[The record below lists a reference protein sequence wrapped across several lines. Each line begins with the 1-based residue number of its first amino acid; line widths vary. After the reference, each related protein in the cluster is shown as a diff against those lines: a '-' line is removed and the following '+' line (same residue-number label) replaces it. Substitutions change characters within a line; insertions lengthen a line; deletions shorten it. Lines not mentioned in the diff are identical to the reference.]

1 MRQSVSQSKI
11 DARKIRDDLPLERG
25 ERRSYA
31 PREDPAGARSDFRPM
46 RERRVS
52 NTVIKNMDQFSEV
65 SGISRPTLSKYFNDP
80 ASVRPKTRQRI
91 EAALLRHDYRPNLFA
106 INQNRRATKNIG
118 VIVPHIVDPFYAEM
132 VRQIET
138 RCLEAGYW
146 AIVVSSHRREDL
158 ESNALDTLRS
168 LKVAGAII
176 APLGA
181 SSDHERF
188 RRFEDRIPTIF
199 FDNHLGGEPAYVGTD
214 NRQSIGLIVDYLCRS
229 GEPPCFID
237 MTNVNT
243 NARDRHDAYCEAMD
257 ARGAK
262 PQVIQVDGR
271 DWNFEQLGYDMG
283 RKQLAGRGFPS
294 SSVLCAND
302 RIAFG
307 LLAAAYE
314 AGVRVGRGAGSA
326 LRIAGHDDHPLSRFT
341 SPPLTTVAQN
351 YAAIAETCLNL
362 LFQRVEA
369 RVAGADPVSQ
379 ELPATLILRASA

>member
-1 MRQSVSQSKI
+1 MND
-11 DARKIRDDLPLERG
+11 DAIR
-25 ERRSYA
+25 
-31 PREDPAGARSDFRPM
+31 
-46 RERRVS
+46 
-52 NTVIKNMDQFSEV
+52 NMDQFSEV

-80 ASVRPKTRQRI
+80 ASVRPKTRERI
-91 EAALLRHDYRPNLFA
+91 EDALLRYDYRPNLFA

-146 AIVVSSHRREDL
+146 AIVLSSHGREDL

-168 LKVAGAII
+168 LKVAGAVI

-188 RRFEDRIPTIF
+188 RRFEDRVPTIF

-214 NRQSIGLIVDYLCRS
+214 NSQSIGLMVDYLCRT

-243 NARDRHDAYCEAMD
+243 NARDRHDAYCAAMA
-257 ARGAK
+257 ARGAT
-262 PQVIQVDGR
+262 PEIIQIDGR
-271 DWNFEQLGYDMG
+271 DWNFEQLGYETG
-283 RKQLAGRGFPS
+283 RKLLAGRGFPA

-314 AGVRVGRGAGSA
+314 AGVRVGRKPGSS
-326 LRIAGHDDHPLSRFT
+326 LRVAGHDDHPLSRYT
-341 SPPLTTVAQN
+341 SPPLTTVAQD
-351 YAAIAETCLNL
+351 YAAIAETCLSI
-362 LFQRVEA
+362 LFQRLETAEA
-369 RVAGADPVSQ
+369 TGDPVSR
-379 ELPATLILRASA
+379 ELPGKLILRASA

>member
-1 MRQSVSQSKI
+1 MTDSV
-11 DARKIRDDLPLERG
+11 IR
-25 ERRSYA
+25 
-31 PREDPAGARSDFRPM
+31 
-46 RERRVS
+46 
-52 NTVIKNMDQFSEV
+52 NMDQFSEV

-80 ASVRPKTRQRI
+80 ASVRPRTRERI
-91 EAALLRHDYRPNLFA
+91 EAALLRYDYRPNLFA

-132 VRQIET
+132 VRQIES
-138 RCLEAGYW
+138 RCLYAGYW
-146 AIVVSSHRREDL
+146 AIVLSSHGREDL

-188 RRFEDRIPTIF
+188 HRFEDKIPTIF

-214 NRQSIGLIVDYLCRS
+214 NRQSIGLIVDYLCRT
-229 GEPPCFID
+229 GEPPCFIE

-243 NARDRHDAYCEAMD
+243 NARDRHDAYCAAME
-257 ARGAK
+257 RQGA
-262 PQVIQVDGR
+262 PADVIQVDGR
-271 DWNFEQLGYDMG
+271 DWNFEQLGYETG
-283 RKQLAGRGFPS
+283 RKLLAARGFPS

-314 AGVRVGRGAGSA
+314 AGVRVGRNASSA
-326 LRIAGHDDHPLSRFT
+326 LRVAGHDDHPLSRYT

-351 YAAIAETCLNL
+351 YGAIAESCLSL
-362 LFQRVEA
+362 LLQRLETGTADV
-369 RVAGADPVSQ
+369 DPVSQ
-379 ELPATLILRASA
+379 ELPGQLILRASA